1 MADEVNNT
9 DTQNN
14 TNVSAPQAPQA
25 AHWTSNLS
33 DENRSHFVGMAADD
47 VAKNY
52 RDMAD
57 RLRTPMSIDGY
68 TYDGKEDVAMI
79 RDIAHK
85 IGATQSQY
93 EGMIE
98 GVLAAGKQGSEAAL
112 ESVKKEKLEVKA
124 QLQKEWGADFEKN
137 VKNASAVVEKLPK
150 EIKEMILKEGPDG
163 KALANNPAVIKLFHT
178 LHSMVREDSWI
189 SGPSSKAGPT
199 MVHGKRALNFKK
211 F

>member
-1 MADEVNNT
+1 MADENNT

-14 TNVSAPQAPQA
+14 TNVSEPQQA

-57 RLRTPMSIDGY
+57 RLRTPMSIEGY
-68 TYDGKEDVAMI
+68 SYEGKEDVAMI
-79 RDIAHK
+79 REIAHA

-98 GVLAAGKQGSEAAL
+98 GVLKAGKKGSEEAL
-112 ESVKKEKLEVKA
+112 QNVEKEKLEVKA

-137 VKNASAVVEKLPK
+137 VENASAVVEKLPK
-150 EIKEMILKEGPDG
+150 EIKEMILKKGPDG

-178 LHSMVREDSWI
+178 LHGLVREDSWI